1 MSWWQDKLHQLSS
14 DSYLTRNKSHSTH
27 SRDATRRIPP
37 LIQRVHHFPP
47 DLRVKEP
54 RQWVLAS
61 SVLYVSQFSLSA
73 MSNSLWP
80 HGLQHTRLPWPS
92 PTTGAYSNSCPSHR
106 WCHPTISSS
115 VTPFSSCLQSF
126 PASES
131 FLITR
136 WPHNSSPRFLPK
148 VVETRDLYR
157 YLYTR
162 VHCSIIHCWK
172 VDGSFSFSSQPMPNP
187 PLTVASL
194 LKSFLY
200 SNTGLLTILCCILFF
215 KT

>member
-1 MSWWQDKLHQLSS
+1 MQENSSLVPQKPQHRISSCLVVS
-14 DSYLTRNKSHSTH
+14 DSLPS
-27 SRDATRRIPP
+27 
-37 LIQRVHHFPP
+37 
-47 DLRVKEP
+47 
-54 RQWVLAS
+54 
-61 SVLYVSQFSLSA
+61 
-73 MSNSLWP
+73 
-80 HGLQHTRLPWPS
+80 HGLQHARRPCPS
-92 PTTGAYSNSCPSHR
+92 PTPRACSNSCPSSW

-115 VTPFSSCLQSF
+115 VVPFSSCLQSF

-148 VVETRDLYR
+148 VVETRDLNR